1 MKAYQDE
8 NLVKQ
13 IYNCYYQ
20 VDYVLPQSE
29 RVKFHTHFHEFYEI
43 LILVDGEIDMIVQEK
58 IYHIRANELAIVQPN
73 MYHIVVPPD
82 KAYKRIVLHFSLNEK
97 ETTLS
102 EKLSH
107 INFLLSK
114 GRTEDALAEF
124 KEYNTN
130 MRNCLRM
137 LEDTS
142 VELFKEMAKWVKKF
156 SMCCDVL
163 DAIYNQWASP
173 SEENYNILKDLTEK
187 YNSDGTILT
196 GFCLREAAEKTL
208 NLY

>member
-1 MKAYQDE
+1 MKVYQDE

-107 INFLLSK
+107 TQFCSSMYLKNLTSYIQRFLEYYQIIKKSLYLSFWCFFSSI
-114 GRTEDALAEF
+114 RVVVLSHVRFMSMNIRCVTIFDL
-124 KEYNTN
+124 
-130 MRNCLRM
+130 
-137 LEDTS
+137 
-142 VELFKEMAKWVKKF
+142 KK
-156 SMCCDVL
+156 V
-163 DAIYNQWASP
+163 
-173 SEENYNILKDLTEK
+173 DL
-187 YNSDGTILT
+187 
-196 GFCLREAAEKTL
+196 
-208 NLY
+208 